1 MRCHFNS
8 ARAAKMTTVLLQ
20 THRSLNALLNRN
32 VCSMNALP
40 LTWAWK
46 KYEPHTQ
53 CKQCVCVCVCVNL
66 VLCVRF
72 ECVWMRGLQESVR
85 ALNGLNTGK
94 NEVINFIDDVTLPRL
109 CKWQFLCQMCSV
121 QLAYRQTRCVVIW
134 SHLRILRERERKRV
148 RWFTQAVYKMMSHRI
163 QSLFWKQTFWKTI
176 IRFRTMT
183 E

>member
-8 ARAAKMTTVLLQ
+8 AREAKMTTVLLQ
-20 THRSLNALLNRN
+20 THRSLNALPNRN

-46 KYEPHTQ
+46 KYEPLLQ

-94 NEVINFIDDVTLPRL
+94 NEEMQFINFSDDVTLPRL
-109 CKWQFLCQMCSV
+109 CKWQFLSMCSV
-121 QLAYRQTRCVVIW
+121 QLAYRQTAMCGDL
-134 SHLRILRERERKRV
+134 SHLRVLRERERKRV
-148 RWFTQAVYKMMSHRI
+148 RWFTQAVI
-163 QSLFWKQTFWKTI
+163 NDVLTEFSLYFEKQTFWKYNHKV
-176 IRFRTMT
+176 
-183 E
+183 